1 MLFLYG
7 WVTRVDDMTAKG
19 PAMPMKMKT
28 KITWTKWLPY
38 CSHCPYAS
46 SLKRRFISIEDKSLC
61 FCERTLCKQ
70 RNIWEVDNSRGKN
83 WKPWPSLPVLW
94 VKVGTAADVHPWW
107 GLLLKDLQSYRYGNW
122 AHVAQRESRYWDKQ
136 NGHPEEQHCCSRLM
150 WKWHVLEDEF
160 YTLHLLSGS
169 DSTFMLFIVNP
180 ICPGLFEHI

>member
-38 CSHCPYAS
+38 SSHCPYAS

-70 RNIWEVDNSRGKN
+70 RNIWEVGNSRGRKLKTMTKSSCPLSKGMYRRRCSPMMGLAPERSSKLQI
-83 WKPWPSLPVLW
+83 WELSSRGSEGEQILRQ
-94 VKVGTAADVHPWW
+94 AEW
-107 GLLLKDLQSYRYGNW
+107 GPRGITLLFT
-122 AHVAQRESRYWDKQ
+122 AHVKMAHAW
-136 NGHPEEQHCCSRLM
+136 
-150 WKWHVLEDEF
+150 
-160 YTLHLLSGS
+160 
-169 DSTFMLFIVNP
+169 I
-180 ICPGLFEHI
+180 